1 MDINVDPNGDYPVRR
16 AIEMDFRILDENRT
30 MSYTF
35 LIKMFFRL
43 TQWKRS
49 LMRSRKKRD
58 FRLHVRADLVT
69 PLCQETR
76 TRFGGI
82 DIRVWTGLVP
92 HAPGRNLFVYA
103 AVADVQKTG
112 KLGSWLTRRLL
123 ADFVEQ
129 HLRVEDGRFLAHAQ
143 FVRDARFQAT
153 PMDVTVQA
161 MRTLFQAYQLKKGHL
176 YPEDSLIR
184 TLDYR

>member
-1 MDINVDPNGDYPVRR
+1 
-16 AIEMDFRILDENRT
+16 
-30 MSYTF
+30 
-35 LIKMFFRL
+35 
-43 TQWKRS
+43 
-49 LMRSRKKRD
+49 
-58 FRLHVRADLVT
+58 
-69 PLCQETR
+69 
-76 TRFGGI
+76 
-82 DIRVWTGLVP
+82 VWTGLVP